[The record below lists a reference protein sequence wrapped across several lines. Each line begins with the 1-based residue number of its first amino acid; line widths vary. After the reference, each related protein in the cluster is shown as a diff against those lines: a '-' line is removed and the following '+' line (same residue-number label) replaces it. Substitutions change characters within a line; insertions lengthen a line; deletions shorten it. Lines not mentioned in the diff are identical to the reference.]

1 MSKMIKHLYL
11 FKRPEEN
18 VDWDEFEGL
27 VICAKSRVHAKT
39 FIPEAFDSKT
49 LERVYYEEIYNDVVI
64 TYLGKAT
71 DTVKY
76 GIILENYKW
85 G

>member
-1 MSKMIKHLYL
+1 MSKPVKQLYL

-18 VDWDEFEGL
+18 VDWDEFEGF
-27 VICAKSRVHAKT
+27 VVCAKSRVHAKT
-39 FIPEAFDSKT
+39 FIPKVFDSKT

-71 DTVKY
+71 RSITWITPLLWY
-76 GIILENYKW
+76 TS
-85 G
+85 